1 MYCGKYIPVL
11 VPVML
16 VKRGGENLKYKKYM
30 HEGVLHAFVF

>member
-1 MYCGKYIPVL
+1 MYCGKYSPVL

-16 VKRGGENLKYKKYM
+16 IKGGDSKYKKYM